1 MAELDQNFDDIAD
14 KFERNIY
21 GSSKGRLRHELFLHH
36 LHQQLNLQAGCLNIL
51 DAGGGTG
58 MMSQAMLALGH
69 HVTLSDISVEALAIA
84 KNKYAVG
91 EQAGRLVIEHQD
103 ILGLADAQF
112 DLVICHAVLE
122 WLKDPVPV
130 VNKLVSLLKPGGTL
144 SLAFFNQDAQRFNN
158 MCYGNFDY
166 VEQGMK
172 VKNQVRLSPNNPQQP
187 KQMIALLESLH
198 MQIVQ
203 MVGIRCFHDYL
214 KDKSQQTSHYEQLK
228 RLEIQYGVQH
238 PYCWLGK
245 YFMIIAKR
253 PE

>member
-1 MAELDQNFDDIAD
+1 MAEFDQNFDDIAD

-36 LHQQLNLQAGCLNIL
+36 LHQQVNLQAGRLKIL

-58 MMSQAMLALGH
+58 MMSQAMLSLGH
-69 HVTLSDISVEALAIA
+69 LVTLSDISAETLVIA
-84 KNKYAVG
+84 KTKYAVG
-91 EQAGRLVIEHQD
+91 EQAQRLTIVQQD
-103 ILGLADAQF
+103 ILGLANAQY

-122 WLKDPVPV
+122 WLKDPIPV

-187 KQMIALLESLH
+187 LQMIALLESLQ
-198 MQIVQ
+198 MNIVQ
-203 MVGIRCFHDYL
+203 KVGIRCFHDYL
-214 KDKSQQTSHYEQLK
+214 KDKSQQLSHYAQLK
-228 RLEIQYGVQH
+228 RLEIQYGTQH
-238 PYCWLGK
+238 PYLWLGK
-245 YFMIIAKR
+245 YFMIIAKQ
-253 PE
+253 PG